1 MDGPTRA
8 DIQAAADALAA
19 LPKVSR
25 SALANLARTNPDW
38 VPYLGLVV
46 GLSQEQL
53 KNTLRHRLGSSS
65 WRSLARTRAQDLV
78 AMLDEGFGLIDEVVS
93 QRRRH
98 WSFADV
104 LLERFSSRRRAGR
117 AVGRGRQVEDQVE
130 AIVTELGLPHAMRER
145 FVGRNGRDAPCELAI
160 PEAGDGAAIV
170 CAVKGFDST
179 GSKLTAAVTEIKQM
193 ADVRLP
199 RQYVLAVIDGI
210 GWLNRQS
217 DLRRI
222 HQLWQERGIDGV
234 FTLSMLDDFRAEL
247 KDAAS
252 RLGLLGS

>member
-1 MDGPTRA
+1 
-8 DIQAAADALAA
+8 
-19 LPKVSR
+19 
-25 SALANLARTNPDW
+25 
-38 VPYLGLVV
+38 
-46 GLSQEQL
+46 
-53 KNTLRHRLGSSS
+53 
-65 WRSLARTRAQDLV
+65 
-78 AMLDEGFGLIDEVVS
+78 MLDEGFGLIDEVVS

-145 FVGRNGRDAPCELAI
+145 FVGRNGRDAHCELAI